1 MAICGGADLVLELPT
16 IYSISSAENFASGGI
31 KLLDSLKIVDS
42 VSFGAETN
50 DFGALNNIANVLY
63 EEPRAYTNILTQS
76 ITKTQPYYYQY
87 I

>member
-31 KLLDSLKIVDS
+31 KLLDCLKIVDS

-50 DFGALNNIANVLY
+50 DFGVQMFYMKNQELI
-63 EEPRAYTNILTQS
+63 PIF
-76 ITKTQPYYYQY
+76 
-87 I
+87 